1 MRRFLLIIMM
11 LVPFSVMAAIPE
23 LNTLLDK
30 YSNNTSVIATV
41 IDRNMMTLFAGEM
54 EGLEAVDS
62 IVVLL
67 SEDATTGDAIIA
79 DAKAMAE
86 RAKAETLVSHT
97 SDEANVAVY
106 CLKDGDMITDIIVLI
121 GDDEQRG
128 VSVISGS
135 MNIDDIGKLIQVQM

>member
-86 RAKAETLVSHT
+86 RAKAETL
-97 SDEANVAVY
+97 
-106 CLKDGDMITDIIVLI
+106 KI
-121 GDDEQRG
+121 GRAH
-128 VSVISGS
+128 V
-135 MNIDDIGKLIQVQM
+135 